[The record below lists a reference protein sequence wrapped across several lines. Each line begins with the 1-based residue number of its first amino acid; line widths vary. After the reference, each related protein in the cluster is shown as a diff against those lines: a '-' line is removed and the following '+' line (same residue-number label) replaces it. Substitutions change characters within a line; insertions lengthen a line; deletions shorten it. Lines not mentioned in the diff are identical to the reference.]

1 MCIICVLIDK
11 DKLTAREAFN
21 ALMEAEIPEGHLDEV
36 TNKIADIEPVPEE
49 DDEDEGPQW
58 VTKTEYNVKK
68 ASSINGLNKLFPWLR
83 LMVQVCHISSADD
96 TSAKN
101 ADAPPLKTG

>member
-49 DDEDEGPQW
+49 DDEDEGPQ
-58 VTKTEYNVKK
+58 
-68 ASSINGLNKLFPWLR
+68 
-83 LMVQVCHISSADD
+83 
-96 TSAKN
+96 
-101 ADAPPLKTG
+101 